1 MNVSSWLALG
11 LFPFLFFIT
20 SLQMKRK
27 AATQKTKKTTTSHKK
42 RRTTGDYQ
50 AGRELP
56 GVPKQE
62 LKAFDVALR
71 SNVFM
76 TVAGPPTFDVLNA
89 QVNGAE
95 LYQRVGR
102 KTYMKSIHI
111 RGVIQP
117 NAAGSESAVRMLLIY
132 DSQPNKVAPLITD
145 LLLDSNAAAGTTWA
159 SEINLINRQRFKIL
173 KDTQFLLGSV
183 TNVAGNSEL
192 IPDPIRNSLNVEMF
206 LKLNGLETIYNATN
220 GGTIADISSGAI
232 FLVCVGDANAGSFQF
247 NYTSRLRYYD

>member
-1 MNVSSWLALG
+1 
-11 LFPFLFFIT
+11 
-20 SLQMKRK
+20 MKRK

-42 RRTTGDYQ
+42 RRTGDYQ

-71 SNVFM
+71 TNIFS

-111 RGVIQP
+111 RGGIQP
-117 NAAGSESAVRMLLIY
+117 NAVGMDSMCRMLLIY
-132 DSQPNKVAPLITD
+132 DAQPNKVAPLITD

-173 KDTQFLLGSV
+173 KDTQYYLGSV
-183 TNVAGNSEL
+183 TNIAGNAEL

-206 LKLNGLETIYNATN
+206 VKLHGLETIYNATN
-220 GGTIADISSGAI
+220 GGTVADISSGAI